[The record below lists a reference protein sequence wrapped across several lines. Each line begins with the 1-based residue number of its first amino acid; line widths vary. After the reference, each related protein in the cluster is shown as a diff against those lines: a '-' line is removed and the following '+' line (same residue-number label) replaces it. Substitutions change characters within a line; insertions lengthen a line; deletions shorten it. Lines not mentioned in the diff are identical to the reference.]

1 MIDTQS
7 SVEDNTFYT
16 TNADWLPLAQ
26 RRRKSGRILV
36 ALGGQPNMDSASTST
51 SVELLMLEKDGNG
64 LQWIPMLSIKVG
76 RRRFAAFATTTTAK
90 PGILV
95 VGGRDNE
102 HDSLFTMEF
111 LQEPS
116 KDDIV
121 YWSLLNPPPLEKP
134 ALATEADTTIHEPT
148 QSEEWIQD
156 LKRQKDG
163 YQNQVLSAIL
173 AIRFGVDNPP
183 ATPATRQLAIP
194 PEERI
199 KRLRKILDKFLASVN
214 REVNLVRQSARQV
227 RLSGVVAVG
236 KAPDASS
243 VSSLSS
249 QSEETL
255 GRPDLAPDA
264 QGTKKTAKQ
273 AQLPYVAPN
282 QRIVPCLS
290 TRKWQWRNPVRVPI
304 NDQCR
309 PMLHY
314 SRKSIK
320 TVSKRRCRGAT
331 TRRRGNVDVGRWRDA
346 SRALVFGP
354 DLDTATI
361 FQFRF
366 IV

>member
-1 MIDTQS
+1 MIYNGYPCHPWRSAVVT
-7 SVEDNTFYT
+7 
-16 TNADWLPLAQ
+16 LPLLQQPPRLHPEFSSQVALAKIRRNWTRWNFCKNH
-26 RRRKSGRILV
+26 RRRHCL
-36 ALGGQPNMDSASTST
+36 LESAQS
-51 SVELLMLEKDGNG
+51 
-64 LQWIPMLSIKVG
+64 
-76 RRRFAAFATTTTAK
+76 
-90 PGILV
+90 
-95 VGGRDNE
+95 
-102 HDSLFTMEF
+102 
-111 LQEPS
+111 
-116 KDDIV
+116 
-121 YWSLLNPPPLEKP
+121 LEKP
-134 ALATEADTTIHEPT
+134 ALATEGPTADTTIHEHT

-214 REVNLVRQSARQV
+214 REVNLVRQLARQV

-331 TRRRGNVDVGRWRDA
+331 TRRGGNVDVWEMEGCKSSVGVW
-346 SRALVFGP
+346 S
-354 DLDTATI
+354 
-361 FQFRF
+361 
-366 IV
+366 